1 MEENKD
7 LLLQQIANHLIINSS
22 FLVNWGLYHGKM
34 GIVLFF
40 VHYARYTGNILYEEY
55 AGDLL
60 DEIFEDIH
68 AGVTLDFENGLSGIG
83 WGLLYLLKNHFVE
96 GDPDDVLFDID
107 QRMMEINLSR
117 VVDQSVE
124 RGLGG
129 YLSYILGRLS
139 VASEHSLFD
148 MGYRAELQKV
158 LSSVQ
163 LSEPFDLSSLISR
176 NKASSITD
184 IAKESLGI
192 CEGYAG
198 LGFKLMQV

>member
-1 MEENKD
+1 MDEDKNIQLRSISD
-7 LLLQQIANHLIINSS
+7 HLIVHSS
-22 FLVNWGLYHGKM
+22 GLNNLGLYHGKM

-40 VHYARYTGNILYEEY
+40 AHYARYTDNLVYQEY

-68 AGVTLDFENGLSGIG
+68 AGITLDFENGLSGIG
-83 WGLLYLLKNHFVE
+83 WGLLYLLKNHFIE

-117 VVDQSVE
+117 VVDKSVE

-129 YLSYILGRLS
+129 YLSYLLERLS
-139 VASEHSLFD
+139 VVSRHSLFD
-148 MGYRAELQKV
+148 RDYKVELQKV
-158 LSSVQ
+158 LSFVQ
-163 LSEPFDLSSLISR
+163 LGEPFDLNSLIR
-176 NKASSITD
+176 KNTVCQITD
-184 IAKESLGI
+184 IAKGSLGI

-198 LGFKLMQV
+198 LGFKWMQV

>member
-1 MEENKD
+1 MVENKD
-7 LLLQQIANHLIINSS
+7 ILLRQIADHLVVNSS
-22 FLVNWGLYHGKM
+22 FLTNLGLFHGKM

-40 VHYARYTGNILYEEY
+40 VHYARYTDNAIYEEY

-68 AGVTLDFENGLSGIG
+68 AGITLDFENGLSGIG
-83 WGLLYLLKNHFVE
+83 WGLLYLLKNHFME
-96 GDPDDVLFDID
+96 GDLDEVLLDID
-107 QRMMEINLSR
+107 QKMMEINLSR
-117 VVDQSVE
+117 VVDPSVE

-129 YLSYILGRLS
+129 YLSYLLERLS

-148 MGYRAELQKV
+148 KGYKDELQKV

-163 LSEPFDLSSLISR
+163 FGEPFDLNSLIDR
-176 NKASSITD
+176 NKVSSITD
-184 IAKESLGI
+184 ITKVSLGI

-198 LGFKLMQV
+198 LGFKLMRV

>member
-1 MEENKD
+1 MDEDKNIQ
-7 LLLQQIANHLIINSS
+7 LRYIADHLIVHSGGLSN
-22 FLVNWGLYHGKM
+22 LGLYHGKM

-40 VHYARYTGNILYEEY
+40 VHYARYTNNPIYQEY

-68 AGVTLDFENGLSGIG
+68 AGITLDFENGLSGIG
-83 WGLLYLLKNHFVE
+83 WGILYLLKNHFVE
-96 GDPDDVLFDID
+96 GNPDEVLLDID

-117 VVDQSVE
+117 VVDKSVE

-129 YLSYILGRLS
+129 YLFYLVERLS
-139 VASEHSLFD
+139 TASEHSLFD
-148 MGYRAELQKV
+148 RDYKAELQKV

-163 LSEPFDLSSLISR
+163 SYEPFDLNSLIR
-176 NKASSITD
+176 KNTVRLVTD
-184 IAKESLGI
+184 IPKDSLEI

-198 LGFKLMQV
+198 LGFKWMQI